1 MNRRSAAMSIMLSE
15 AMADNWVPDELVK
28 NCEKCNMKFSFLN
41 RRVGCALPSD
51 ALVARSLSPALS
63 RSRSRVLTTSLVR
76 SLASLSLSLC
86 ESSTIVDS
94 VDTSSAPSAQRR
106 GSSCQSSMAT
116 KDHSACASRASPSS
130 RARCAALVPCLCCL
144 PMLPRAQRERAL
156 W

>member
-51 ALVARSLSPALS
+51 ALVARSLSRALS
-63 RSRSRVLTTSLVR
+63 LSFACVDDLARALARV
-76 SLASLSLSLC
+76 SLC

-94 VDTSSAPSAQRR
+94 VDISSAPSAQRR

-144 PMLPRAQRERAL
+144 PVLPRAQRERAL
-156 W
+156 